1 MTELLIAPSILAADA
16 LNMERDIADML
27 SCGADWLHVDV
38 MDGHFVPNL
47 SFGPAL
53 AAALR
58 ARFADAFLDVHLMLD
73 NPDAFISP
81 FIGAGADAVTVHLEA
96 GNARENIAAIKS
108 RGVLA
113 GLSVKPKTEAEALK
127 PYLAELDLILIMT
140 VEPGFGG
147 QKFMA
152 DVSKKVKTLRDMGF
166 KGRISVD
173 GGVNLDNA
181 PSLVQMGAD
190 TLVLG
195 TALFKA
201 QDRRAALSRLR
212 AMEKNG

>member
-1 MTELLIAPSILAADA
+1 MIKIAPSILSADYAALGSA
-16 LNMERDIADML
+16 VQRL
-27 SCGADWLHVDV
+27 SDWGADYVHVDV

-53 AAALR
+53 VSALR
-58 ARFADAFLDVHLMLD
+58 ARFSGAFLDVHLMLS
-73 NPDAFISP
+73 NPESFIAP
-81 FIGAGADAVTVHLEA
+81 FADAGASAVTVHLEA
-96 GNARENIAAIKS
+96 GNVWENIGAIKA
-108 RGVLA
+108 RGALA
-113 GLSVKPKTEAEALK
+113 GLSVKPKTDAEALK
-127 PYLAELDLILIMT
+127 PYLAELDFILIMT

-166 KGRISVD
+166 RGRISVD

-181 PSLVQMGAD
+181 QSLVLMGAD

-201 QDRRAALSRLR
+201 RDRRAAVSALR
-212 AMEKNG
+212 AMGRIG